1 MTPALN
7 PTRPGLLLLPGLFG
21 FFLSARSILAIL
33 LFSREPQQ
41 ASIVSVSLSLTFLAA
56 AMLATI
62 GSTPSIPSS
71 AFRNPV
77 LRCFIIFFGLNFL
90 SLLWTEAPLGA
101 AAVYLSAWCAEA
113 VTIWFLLRSGFAT
126 QQAAAVMKGYVWG
139 AAVVCA
145 VAWLLPTLPDLRLG
159 DVDLFHPNAIGLTS
173 AIGALLAIHLSH
185 ENKAWRLPAFW
196 LVLTLIRTI
205 SKTSIVAFLIAATF
219 YLFRNTRLSRA
230 TKVKIGLTGVAI
242 IASLSA
248 PLIDYFQAYSESTD
262 PSTLTGRTVIW
273 ASASEIAVKKPLL
286 GHGFYSFRFLIPPI
300 DTFEAQHAHNEFL
313 QQFFTLG
320 SIGVIVVATLY
331 IVFFL
336 QIRRTPRSNIT
347 HLAAAL
353 LIFAL
358 LHGLTDTLAFDLSY
372 PLWLMAMFS
381 ILLAAETSRATAS
394 AATISNR
401 EPLLQPSRATQQP
414 PVATNPGTKPRA
426 DLIPPRNPSS
436 ATT

>member
-1 MTPALN
+1 MPALN
-7 PTRPGLLLLPGLFG
+7 PTRRGFLLLPGLFG
-21 FFLSARSILAIL
+21 FFLSSRSILAIL
-33 LFSREPQQ
+33 WFSQEPQQ

-56 AMLATI
+56 AILATM
-62 GSTPSIPSS
+62 GSMPSIPSS

-77 LRCFIIFFGLNFL
+77 LRCFIVFFGLNFL
-90 SLLWTEAPLGA
+90 SLLWTEAPPSA
-101 AAVYLSAWCAEA
+101 AAVYLIAWSAEA
-113 VTIWFLLRSGFAT
+113 ATIWLLLRDGLAT
-126 QQAAAVMKGYVWG
+126 KQAAAVMKGYVWG
-139 AAVVCA
+139 ATVVCA

-159 DVDLFHPNAIGLTS
+159 DVDLFHPNAIGFTS
-173 AIGALLAIHLSH
+173 AIGALIAMHLSH
-185 ENKAWRLPAFW
+185 EQKAWHLSSFW

-205 SKTSIVAFLIAATF
+205 SKTSIAAFLIAATF

-273 ASASEIAVKKPLL
+273 ASASEIAVEKPLL

-336 QIRRTPRSNIT
+336 QIRRAPRSNIT
-347 HLAAAL
+347 HLAGAL

-358 LHGLTDTLAFDLSY
+358 LHGITDTLAFDLSY
-372 PLWLMAMFS
+372 PLWLMAMLS

-394 AATISNR
+394 EPATSNR
-401 EPLLQPSRATQQP
+401 EPLLRP
-414 PVATNPGTKPRA
+414 PGTTT
-426 DLIPPRNPSS
+426 
-436 ATT
+436 ATAYR